1 MNKTLLYSHCDGLDE
16 LKGQTFT
23 KVWINEMATIDKKI
37 KWISAARRFSLA
49 ARLEIQPRG
58 WEVGVNEKDM
68 EPIQEWCQQNRC
80 GRRISFDTFQF
91 KNKAQITM
99 FLLRWAS

>member
-1 MNKTLLYSHCDGLDE
+1 
-16 LKGQTFT
+16 
-23 KVWINEMATIDKKI
+23 MATIDKKI

>member
-1 MNKTLLYSHCDGLDE
+1 MNKTRLSLPSGGLDE

-23 KVWINEMATIDKKI
+23 SVWIDEMATIDKKI

-49 ARLEIQPRG
+49 ARVEIQPGG
-58 WEVGVNEKDM
+58 WLVGISEKDM
-68 EPIQEWCQQNRC
+68 EPIQAWCQQNRC
-80 GRRISFDTFQF
+80 GRRVSFDTFQF